1 MLIWPARL
9 WQTQFGQSD
18 GKGLTGD
25 DTDEVKLWW
34 KCVMSFSTGDQ
45 KKIHIKQNG
54 QQTLGLKLLD
64 LLLNS
69 VHKNTFYKNTKIH
82 QFQEM

>member
-1 MLIWPARL
+1 
-9 WQTQFGQSD
+9 
-18 GKGLTGD
+18 
-25 DTDEVKLWW
+25 
-34 KCVMSFSTGDQ
+34 MSFSTGDQ

-69 VHKNTFYKNTKIH
+69 VHKNEFYKNTKIH